1 VFYRRAVGLCGE
13 LSKHVISLEIVHYLL
28 LVVLYCQSTQR
39 PVQAWNIHGLLPRS
53 AMALGL
59 YSTVAGMHLNPVR
72 EEYRRRTWI
81 VIYCMDKVLSVAFRR
96 PAGIPNEQ
104 AVN

>member
-1 VFYRRAVGLCGE
+1 MDF
-13 LSKHVISLEIVHYLL
+13 SLDR
-28 LVVLYCQSTQR
+28 Q
-39 PVQAWNIHGLLPRS
+39 W
-53 AMALGL
+53 LGL
-59 YSTVAGMHLNPVR
+59 YSTVAGMYLNSVR

-96 PAGIPNEQ
+96 PAGIPDEQ